1 MKTNNVLK
9 FNLFFSST
17 QLTSHFNKQIYLFTS
32 VSGDKVVKANQDA
45 LEQLFYIRGLIY
57 EPVDAVD
64 PANKELRTDL
74 FSVSGLRAQYPQVFI
89 RCRDGSCRFIGQYEE
104 IQRLNERDEL
114 TYDWQDMFA
123 KVNMFYD
130 EEEPGGSTANGYFV
144 EGNEEEEELKEAA
157 EKTPVRARIIP
168 QDLEGE
174 ALSDAAHN
182 YLQKM
187 QLLSSSKKKK
197 HEYQMF
203 PRESEQ
209 QEVERGGGGGGGDNS
224 SSIDGSTS
232 AYIESAIGTLSS
244 YAADNE
250 SIQHQ
255 KNDYPVLPNSDAQI
269 EEIQPQEAPAP
280 IVIPLPPQW
289 SSQQDQHQTPTKGR
303 LPPPPSLQQ
312 PPQLPPPLLPPPPFP
327 PASALVQTNSSSTP
341 APKESLPNSNSTS
354 VAETT
359 STPFLSPRSKARR
372 RAGDWE
378 QCTTSTGEKFYFK
391 RTTGESSWV
400 DPRGAIL
407 ESVLDAGSAIEDPV
421 WLPMKDSKGRTY
433 YYNRN
438 TGKSSWKKT

>member
-1 MKTNNVLK
+1 LK
-9 FNLFFSST
+9 ICSSST
-17 QLTSHFNKQIYLFTS
+17 QLTSHFKKQIYLFTS

-45 LEQLFYIRGLIY
+45 LEQLFYIRGLVY

-64 PANKELRTDL
+64 PVNKELRTDL

-89 RCRDGSCRFIGQYEE
+89 KGRDGSCRFIGQYEE

-130 EEEPGGSTANGYFV
+130 DEETTANGYFV

-209 QEVERGGGGGGGDNS
+209 QEVERGGGGGDNS

-244 YAADNE
+244 YAADVE

-255 KNDYPVLPNSDAQI
+255 RNEYPVLPNNDAQV

-280 IVIPLPPQW
+280 VIMPLPPQW
-289 SSQQDQHQTPTKGR
+289 SSQQDQHQTPIKGQL
-303 LPPPPSLQQ
+303 LPPPPLQQ
-312 PPQLPPPLLPPPPFP
+312 PSQLPPPLLPPPPFP
-327 PASALVQTNSSSTP
+327 SASALAQTNSSSTP
-341 APKESLPNSNSTS
+341 APKASNPSS
-354 VAETT
+354 SIAET
-359 STPFLSPRSKARR
+359 STPFLSPRSRARR

-378 QCTTSTGEKFYFK
+378 QCTTSTGETFYFK

-433 YYNRN
+433 FYNRT